1 MKRVLVKSVHEVI
14 ERMNISLGDYNVR
27 ITFKNMQR

>member
-1 MKRVLVKSVHEVI
+1 MKRVLVKSVNEVI